1 MSELAPQRVAG
12 EGVGAPAP
20 EPTPEPTPEPGRER
34 TRRSW
39 GRFALRGLLLVAA
52 LLAVGFGISR
62 GVEAAGGPEAIRD
75 RFGLLAP
82 LVSAVI
88 HGPLAAS
95 PFPSELFALSHGAL
109 YGFWLGA
116 LAGWGGWVLGSAIE
130 YAVLLRWRT
139 PVAGEAMRKSLPRW
153 LTRFPVEH
161 PVFLIGARQLPGG
174 YHLVNVVAPLAGVP
188 FRRYLWC
195 SLISQIPTAL
205 FISAVGV
212 GLLRL

>member
-1 MSELAPQRVAG
+1 VSELAPERPVGELAEEIAG
-12 EGVGAPAP
+12 ARAPAP
-20 EPTPEPTPEPGRER
+20 AP
-34 TRRSW
+34 RSW
-39 GRFALRGLLLVAA
+39 GSFAARILLLLAA
-52 LLAVGFGISR
+52 LVAVGFGISR
-62 GVEAAGGPEAIRD
+62 AVEAAGGPEAIRA

-82 LVSAVI
+82 LVSALV

-116 LAGWGGWVLGSAIE
+116 LVGWAGWVLGSAIE
-130 YAVLLRWRT
+130 YAVLVRWST
-139 PVAGEAMRKSLPRW
+139 PVAGEAVGRSLPAWLPAR
-153 LTRFPVEH
+153 LTRFSASH

-195 SLISQIPTAL
+195 SCVSQIPTAL
-205 FISAVGV
+205 LIAAAGV